1 MWTALLTSCRQGGG
15 KLTDYKQGITENVST
30 AIGTVYTLWL
40 REMLRFRRS
49 KSRIVGSLA
58 TPLFFLV
65 ILGTAFNSSFQ
76 MRSGGQTDVG
86 FLAPG
91 IIGMSI
97 LFSSLTV
104 GVSIIWDREFGFLK
118 EILIAPVPRFF
129 VALGKAVGGVTT
141 AMIQGTLIMLIAFV
155 IGVEYQSY
163 LGMAAS
169 MVVMFL
175 IGLGFIGLGIALAS
189 QIESHEGFQMIMT
202 FITMPVLLLSGAF
215 FRIGDLPSW
224 LKTLVYLDP
233 LTYGIMALRYVL
245 IGETEIP
252 ITICLTVLILF
263 AAITIGLGGYM
274 FGRAKA

>member
-1 MWTALLTSCRQGGG
+1 LGKEPSNNSTFTAL
-15 KLTDYKQGITENVST
+15 N
-30 AIGTVYTLWL
+30 TVYTLWL
-40 REMLRFRRS
+40 REMIRFRRS
-49 KSRIVGSLA
+49 KSRIIGSLA
-58 TPLFFLV
+58 TPMFFLI
-65 ILGTAFNSSFQ
+65 ILGSAFNSSFE
-76 MRSGGQTDVG
+76 MRGGGQTDIS

-97 LFSSLTV
+97 LFSSLTG

-129 VALGKAVGGVTT
+129 VALGKAMGGVTT
-141 AMIQGTLIMLIAFV
+141 AMIQGTLIMLIAVFGLS
-155 IGVEYQSY
+155 IEYRSL

-169 MVVMFL
+169 VGVMLL

-189 QIESHEGFQMIMT
+189 RIESHEGFQMIMT

-215 FRIGDLPSW
+215 FKIGDLPSW

-233 LTYGIMALRYVL
+233 LTYGIMALRYTL

-252 ITICLTVLILF
+252 ITICIAV
-263 AAITIGLGGYM
+263 ITIFAMATIGMGGYL
-274 FGRAKA
+274 FQKTKA

>member
-1 MWTALLTSCRQGGG
+1 MANHMSGFSENIVIAL
-15 KLTDYKQGITENVST
+15 N
-30 AIGTVYTLWL
+30 TVYTMWL

-49 KSRIVGSLA
+49 KSRIIGSLA

-65 ILGTAFNSSFQ
+65 ILGTAFDSSFQ
-76 MRSGGQTDVG
+76 MRSGGQTNIG

-91 IIGMSI
+91 IIGMAI
-97 LFSSLTV
+97 LFSSLIG

-129 VALGKAVGGVTT
+129 VALGKALGGVTT

-169 MVVMFL
+169 VGVMLL

-189 QIESHEGFQMIMT
+189 QTESHEGFQ
-202 FITMPVLLLSGAF
+202 
-215 FRIGDLPSW
+215 
-224 LKTLVYLDP
+224 
-233 LTYGIMALRYVL
+233 
-245 IGETEIP
+245 
-252 ITICLTVLILF
+252 
-263 AAITIGLGGYM
+263 
-274 FGRAKA
+274 